1 MLVALYCWLQWGF
14 RFMRDMGSNDTALTD
29 SKACEQGLV
38 GKLTGSGRIHTFSMS
53 ERGGQIPRVG
63 WPVVAT
69 FTVCAFLLSATI
81 QALDVHG
88 GVFNI
93 LLFVTLGATIGPF
106 AGGNE
111 SEWARYLERVLR
123 GERDRLVGMLNAMEE
138 GVALVGLDR
147 KIRFM
152 NPSMMRQFGDGTGL
166 YCYQHLHHFDEPCND
181 ICKLPK
187 VLQGATERWE
197 YTFADGR
204 TYEVIGAPFAD
215 SDQVPC
221 MLATFRNVTQR
232 KQLELELIKLDKL
245 KSDLLSNVSHELRS
259 PLTSVKGIIS
269 SLLQEDIQ
277 WDDETRKMLL
287 IGISEE
293 TDRLASLVTN
303 LLNMSKLEAG
313 VWRPEKDRCN
323 LVEIVAETVE
333 RQKWVYKKHVFEA
346 EPEAD
351 LPEVAADSNQ
361 IKQVLLNLLEN
372 AAAYSDEGT
381 KITVRARRTD
391 GEVEASVSDQG
402 VGIAPEELEKVF
414 NKFYRGA
421 QRRRRPGGTGL
432 GLAICQSIIAAHGG
446 RIWAES
452 ELGHGSTF
460 YFTLP
465 VSQAGD
471 RRTEV

>member
-1 MLVALYCWLQWGF
+1 MIHRV
-14 RFMRDMGSNDTALTD
+14 TD
-29 SKACEQGLV
+29 HIAPTYSRACGQALV
-38 GKLTGSGRIHTFSMS
+38 GTPLRFKRIHAIPMS
-53 ERGGQIPRVG
+53 ERSSRLPGLG
-63 WPVVAT
+63 WPVIAALP
-69 FTVCAFLLSATI
+69 VCAVLSSGTI

-88 GVFNI
+88 ATFSVM
-93 LLFVTLGATIGPF
+93 LLALLGATIGPF

-123 GERDRLVGMLNAMEE
+123 AERDRLVGMLNAMDE
-138 GVALVGLDR
+138 GVALIGLDR

-152 NPSMMRQFGDGTGL
+152 NPSMVRQLGDGTGL
-166 YCYQHLHHFDEPCND
+166 YCYQHLHHFDEPCSD
-181 ICKLPK
+181 ICKLPR
-187 VLQGATERWE
+187 VLEGATERWE
-197 YTFADGR
+197 HTFPDGR

-215 SDQVPC
+215 ADQGPC

-232 KQLELELIKLDKL
+232 KQLELELIKLDRL

-323 LVEIVAETVE
+323 LLEMIAETIE
-333 RQKWVYKKHVFEA
+333 RQKWVYKNHVFEA
-346 EPEAD
+346 ELEAD

-361 IKQVLLNLLEN
+361 IKQVLANLLEN

-391 GEVEASVSDQG
+391 GEVEVGVSDQG

-421 QRRRRPGGTGL
+421 QKRRRPGGTGL
-432 GLAICQSIIAAHGG
+432 GLAICQSIIAAHDG

-460 YFTLP
+460 YFILP
-465 VSQAGD
+465 ASQAGET
-471 RRTEV
+471 RTEV

>member
-1 MLVALYCWLQWGF
+1 MML
-14 RFMRDMGSNDTALTD
+14 SD
-29 SKACEQGLV
+29 SRARGQAPV
-38 GKLTGSGRIHTFSMS
+38 GTPPCSGRTDALPMS
-53 ERGGQIPRVG
+53 ERGSHLSGLR
-63 WPVVAT
+63 WPVVAAL
-69 FTVCAFLLSATI
+69 TVCAVLSTGNIESLDAHSAMFSMMLL
-81 QALDVHG
+81 
-88 GVFNI
+88 
-93 LLFVTLGATIGPF
+93 VTLGVTLGPF
-106 AGGNE
+106 PGGNE

-123 GERDRLVGMLNAMEE
+123 AERDRLVGMLNAMDE
-138 GVALVGLDR
+138 GVALIGVDR
-147 KIRFM
+147 KMRFV
-152 NPSMMRQFGDGTGL
+152 NPSMARQFGDGTGH
-166 YCYQHLHHFDEPCND
+166 YCYEHLHHFDEPCND
-181 ICKLPK
+181 ICKLPR
-187 VLQGATERWE
+187 VLRGTTERWE
-197 YTFADGR
+197 YTFPDGR

-215 SDQVPC
+215 SDQSPC

-232 KQLELELIKLDKL
+232 KQLELELIKLDRL

-277 WDDETRKMLL
+277 WDDDTRKMLL

-323 LVEIVAETVE
+323 LSEMIAETIE
-333 RQKWVYKKHVFEA
+333 RQKWVYKNHIFET
-346 EPEAD
+346 ELEAD

-361 IKQVLLNLLEN
+361 IKQVLVNLLEN

-391 GEVEASVSDQG
+391 GEVEVGVSDQG

-421 QRRRRPGGTGL
+421 QKRRRPGGTGL

-465 VSQAGD
+465 ASQAGET
-471 RRTEV
+471 RTEV

>member
-1 MLVALYCWLQWGF
+1 
-14 RFMRDMGSNDTALTD
+14 
-29 SKACEQGLV
+29 
-38 GKLTGSGRIHTFSMS
+38 
-53 ERGGQIPRVG
+53 
-63 WPVVAT
+63 
-69 FTVCAFLLSATI
+69 
-81 QALDVHG
+81 
-88 GVFNI
+88 
-93 LLFVTLGATIGPF
+93 
-106 AGGNE
+106 
-111 SEWARYLERVLR
+111 
-123 GERDRLVGMLNAMEE
+123 MLNAMDE
-138 GVALVGLDR
+138 GVALIDLDR
-147 KIRFM
+147 KIRFV
-152 NPSMMRQFGDGTGL
+152 NPSMAKQFGDGTGR
-166 YCYQHLHHFDEPCND
+166 YCYEHLHHFDEPCND

-187 VLQGATERWE
+187 VLRGATERWE
-197 YTFADGR
+197 YTFTDGR

-215 SDQVPC
+215 SDQMPC

-232 KQLELELIKLDKL
+232 KQLELELIKLDRL

-269 SLLQEDIQ
+269 SLLQEDIK

-323 LVEIVAETVE
+323 LSEVIVETVE
-333 RQKWVYKKHVFEA
+333 RQKWVYKNHVFET
-346 EPEAD
+346 ELEAD
-351 LPEVAADSNQ
+351 LPDVAADSNQ
-361 IKQVLLNLLEN
+361 IKQVLVNLLEN

-381 KITVRARRTD
+381 EIAVRARRTD
-391 GEVEASVSDQG
+391 GEVEVSVADQG

-421 QRRRRPGGTGL
+421 QKRRRPGGTGL
-432 GLAICQSIIAAHGG
+432 GLAICQSIISAHAG

-452 ELGHGSTF
+452 ELGRGSTF

-465 VSQAGD
+465 VAQAGET
-471 RRTEV
+471 RTEV

>member
-1 MLVALYCWLQWGF
+1 ML
-14 RFMRDMGSNDTALTD
+14 SD
-29 SKACEQGLV
+29 SRARGQAPV
-38 GKLTGSGRIHTFSMS
+38 GMPPCSGRIPAFPMS
-53 ERGGQIPRVG
+53 ERGSHLPGLS
-63 WPVVAT
+63 WPVVAAL
-69 FTVCAFLLSATI
+69 TVCAVLSGDTI
-81 QALDVHG
+81 QALDFH
-88 GVFNI
+88 
-93 LLFVTLGATIGPF
+93 GATFSLMLLALLGTTLGPF

-123 GERDRLVGMLNAMEE
+123 AERDRLVGMLNAMEE
-138 GVALVGLDR
+138 GVALIGLDR

-152 NPSMMRQFGDGTGL
+152 NPSMVKQFTDGTGL
-166 YCYQHLHHFDEPCND
+166 YCYQHLHHFDEPCSD
-181 ICKLPK
+181 ICKLPR

-197 YTFADGR
+197 YTFADGQ

-215 SDQVPC
+215 ADQGPC

-232 KQLELELIKLDKL
+232 KQLELELIKLDRL

-269 SLLQEDIQ
+269 SLLQEDIH

-323 LVEIVAETVE
+323 LSEMIAETIE
-333 RQKWVYKKHVFEA
+333 RQKWVYKNHVFET
-346 EPEAD
+346 ELEAD

-361 IKQVLLNLLEN
+361 IKQVLVNLLEN

-381 KITVRARRTD
+381 KIVVRARRTD
-391 GEVEASVSDQG
+391 GEVEVSVSDLG

-421 QRRRRPGGTGL
+421 QKRRRPGGTGL
-432 GLAICQSIIAAHGG
+432 GLAICQSIITAHGG

-460 YFTLP
+460 YFILP
-465 VSQAGD
+465 ASQASETG
-471 RRTEV
+471 TEV

>member
-1 MLVALYCWLQWGF
+1 
-14 RFMRDMGSNDTALTD
+14 
-29 SKACEQGLV
+29 
-38 GKLTGSGRIHTFSMS
+38 MS
-53 ERGGQIPRVG
+53 ERGGHIPRVG
-63 WPVVAT
+63 WPAVAVIT
-69 FTVCAFLLSATI
+69 ICAFLLSATN

-88 GVFNI
+88 GMFSIV
-93 LLFVTLGATIGPF
+93 LFASLGATIGPF

-123 GERDRLVGMLNAMEE
+123 SERDRLVGMLNAMEE

-147 KIRFM
+147 KIRFV
-152 NPSMMRQFGDGTGL
+152 NPSMVRQFGDGTGL

-187 VLQGATERWE
+187 VLRGATERWE
-197 YTFADGR
+197 YAFADGR

-323 LVEIVAETVE
+323 LLEVIAETVE

-346 EPEAD
+346 ELETD

-381 KITVRARRTD
+381 KITVRARITD

-465 VSQAGD
+465 AAQAGEI
-471 RRTEV
+471 RTEV

>member
-1 MLVALYCWLQWGF
+1 MIQSRPRACGQASVAEPGCS
-14 RFMRDMGSNDTALTD
+14 R
-29 SKACEQGLV
+29 
-38 GKLTGSGRIHTFSMS
+38 RIHIIPVL
-53 ERGGQIPRVG
+53 ERSSPLPVLG
-63 WPVVAT
+63 WRVVAALV
-69 FTVCAFLLSATI
+69 VCALLFSGAIQILHSNSA
-81 QALDVHG
+81 AFG
-88 GVFNI
+88 I
-93 LLFVTLGATIGPF
+93 LLFVTIGAIIGPF
-106 AGGNE
+106 PGGNE

-123 GERDRLVGMLNAMEE
+123 SERDRLVGMLNAMDE
-138 GVALVGLDR
+138 GVALIGLDR
-147 KIRFM
+147 KIRFV
-152 NPSMMRQFGDGTGL
+152 NPSMVRQFGEGTGR
-166 YCYQHLHHFDEPCND
+166 YCYEYLHHFDEPCND
-181 ICKLPK
+181 ICKLHK
-187 VLQGATERWE
+187 VLEGATERWE
-197 YTFADGR
+197 HTFTDGR
-204 TYEVIGAPFAD
+204 TYEMIGAPFAD

-245 KSDLLSNVSHELRS
+245 KSELLSNVSHELRS

-313 VWRPEKDRCN
+313 VWRPEKDRSN
-323 LVEIVAETVE
+323 LLEIIAETVE
-333 RQKWVYKKHVFEA
+333 RQKWVYKNHVFET
-346 EPEAD
+346 ELQGD

-361 IKQVLLNLLEN
+361 MKQVLVNLLEN

-381 KITVRARRTD
+381 RITVRARRTD
-391 GEVEASVSDQG
+391 GEVEVAVTDQG

-421 QRRRRPGGTGL
+421 QKRRRPGGTGL
-432 GLAICQSIIAAHGG
+432 GLAICQSIVAAHGG
-446 RIWAES
+446 RIRAES
-452 ELGHGSTF
+452 ELGRGSTF

-465 VSQAGD
+465 VYEAGET
-471 RRTEV
+471 RTEV

>member
-1 MLVALYCWLQWGF
+1 M
-14 RFMRDMGSNDTALTD
+14 ALTD
-29 SKACEQGLV
+29 SEASEQGLV
-38 GKLTGSGRIHTFSMS
+38 RKLLGSRRIRPLAIA
-53 ERGGQIPRVG
+53 ERGDRISGLG
-63 WPVVAT
+63 WPMVAT
-69 FTVCAFLLSATI
+69 LTVCASLFSGII
-81 QALDVHG
+81 QALDAHG
-88 GVFNI
+88 AMFSI
-93 LLFVTLGATIGPF
+93 ALFATLGATMGPF

-111 SEWARYLERVLR
+111 SEWARHLERVLR
-123 GERDRLVGMLNAMEE
+123 IERDRLVGMLNAMDE

-152 NPSMMRQFGDGTGL
+152 NPSMVRQFGDGTGL
-166 YCYQHLHHFDEPCND
+166 HCYEHLHHFDEPCND

-187 VLQGATERWE
+187 VLQGSTERWE
-197 YTFADGR
+197 YTFTDGR

-323 LVEIVAETVE
+323 LLEMIAETVG

-346 EPEAD
+346 ELETD

-391 GEVEASVSDQG
+391 GDVEISVSDQG

-452 ELGHGSTF
+452 ELGHGATF
-460 YFTLP
+460 YFILP
-465 VSQAGD
+465 ASQAGET
-471 RRTEV
+471 RTEV

>member
-1 MLVALYCWLQWGF
+1 MALSDSETRKRGLIRCLPGSWIAVLIIAAGGGHVRHVRPRRVAALVIY
-14 RFMRDMGSNDTALTD
+14 T
-29 SKACEQGLV
+29 
-38 GKLTGSGRIHTFSMS
+38 
-53 ERGGQIPRVG
+53 
-63 WPVVAT
+63 
-69 FTVCAFLLSATI
+69 FLLIGAI
-81 QALDVHG
+81 PALDCRGATLGIV
-88 GVFNI
+88 
-93 LLFVTLGATIGPF
+93 LFASLGATIGPF

-123 GERDRLVGMLNAMEE
+123 SERDRLVGMLNAMEE
-138 GVALVGLDR
+138 GVALIGLDR
-147 KIRFM
+147 KMRFM
-152 NPSMMRQFGDGTGL
+152 NPSMVRQFGDGTGL
-166 YCYQHLHHFDEPCND
+166 YCYEHLHHFDEPCND

-215 SDQVPC
+215 SDQMPC

-287 IGISEE
+287 VGISEE

-323 LVEIVAETVE
+323 LLEVIAETIE
-333 RQKWVYKKHVFEA
+333 RQKWVYKKHLFET
-346 EPEAD
+346 ELETD

-361 IKQVLLNLLEN
+361 MKQVLVNLLEN

-381 KITVRARRTD
+381 KITVRARRAD
-391 GEVEASVSDQG
+391 GEVEISVADQG

-421 QRRRRPGGTGL
+421 QKRRRPGGTGL
-432 GLAICQSIIAAHGG
+432 GLAICQSIVAAHGG
-446 RIWAES
+446 RIWVES
-452 ELGHGSTF
+452 ELGCGSTF
-460 YFTLP
+460 YFRLP
-465 VSQAGD
+465 ASQAGET
-471 RRTEV
+471 RTEV

>member
-1 MLVALYCWLQWGF
+1 MLL
-14 RFMRDMGSNDTALTD
+14 D
-29 SKACEQGLV
+29 SRTIRPLA
-38 GKLTGSGRIHTFSMS
+38 IA
-53 ERGGQIPRVG
+53 ERGDRISGLGRTA
-63 WPVVAT
+63 VAT
-69 FTVCAFLLSATI
+69 LIACALCCGAIPAS
-81 QALDVHG
+81 DVHG
-88 GVFNI
+88 GLLAI
-93 LLFVTLGATIGPF
+93 LFLAPLGATLGPF
-106 AGGNE
+106 SGGNE

-123 GERDRLVGMLNAMEE
+123 SERDRLVGMLNAMDE
-138 GVALVGLDR
+138 GVALIGLDR
-147 KIRFM
+147 RIRFM
-152 NPSMMRQFGDGTGL
+152 NPSMVTQFGDGTDL
-166 YCYQHLHHFDEPCND
+166 YCYQHLHHFDEPCD
-181 ICKLPK
+181 DFCKLPK

-215 SDQVPC
+215 SDRGPC
-221 MLATFRNVTQR
+221 MLATFRNITQR
-232 KQLELELIKLDKL
+232 KQLEIELIKLDRL

-323 LVEIVAETVE
+323 LAEMIAETVE

-346 EPEAD
+346 ELETD

-391 GEVEASVSDQG
+391 GEVEAGVSDQG

-414 NKFYRGA
+414 DKFYRGA

-460 YFTLP
+460 YFRLP
-465 VSQAGD
+465 VFQAGETT
-471 RRTEV
+471 TEV